1 MTHMIKTTRDIKLDT
16 INTSL
21 AKTPT
26 QVALMKS
33 INEQLETLKDL
44 ALGHLV
50 AKLTGNGVKRK
61 TKSQDFA
68 NPNDIIVV
76 TALLLMTQEITLEGR
91 GLIDLD
97 MTEEKEEAQ
106 MMEKTIRKEIVK
118 KLKNQKEKGVK
129 MKRKR
134 RSVVVSQKNEKRGR
148 LTNSLD

>member
-50 AKLTGNGVKRK
+50 AKLTSNGVKRK

>member
-33 INEQLETLKDL
+33 INEQLETLKDPV
-44 ALGHLV
+44 LGHLV

-76 TALLLMTQEITLEGR
+76 TALLLMTQEITREGR

-118 KLKNQKEKGVK
+118 KLKNQKEKDVK
-129 MKRKR
+129 MKRKK
-134 RSVVVSQKNEKRGR
+134 RSVVGSQKNEKRGR